1 MRKII
6 LLITSMFFSILTA
19 MALNPVKTYS
29 VTPADFGMTYE
40 EVKFTTDDNLQ
51 LYGWLFK
58 TSSPSTKV
66 MIMSDDGNGNMADL
80 VELASSFLSL
90 GYNVLSY
97 DYRGYGKSADFTI
110 NKNFYIYAQFQKDI
124 NAAIDYIKKSHADM
138 PKIYLYGQG
147 IGAGLSIAAG
157 TNNKVGKVIADSPYS
172 SFEEIKAQIKKEIG
186 EEVMLPLGYNKVEIE
201 PKYAIESKGA
211 AMKILFIAGD
221 KEKVYSPK
229 YIKEIAKIR
238 EVNSTI
244 FIVKGATQT
253 NTFSINK
260 ETYFAEIKSFL
271 GNK

>member
-1 MRKII
+1 MRKIS
-6 LLITSMFFSILTA
+6 LLIVSMFFGIVAA
-19 MALNPVKTYS
+19 MALNPVRTYS

-58 TSSPSTKV
+58 TSSPSSKI

-97 DYRGYGKSADFTI
+97 DYRGYGKSADFNI
-110 NKNFYIYAQFQKDI
+110 NKSFYIYAQFQKDI
-124 NAAIDYIKKSHADM
+124 TAAIDYVRKSHTDM
-138 PKIYLYGQG
+138 PKVFLYGQG
-147 IGAGLSIAAG
+147 IGAGLSIAVGA
-157 TNNKVGKVIADSPYS
+157 NNKVGKVIADSPYS
-172 SFEEIKAQIKKEIG
+172 SFEEIKTQIKKELG

-201 PKYAIESKGA
+201 PKYAIETKGA
-211 AMKILFIAGD
+211 AVKILFIAGD

-229 YIKEIAKIR
+229 YVKEIAKIR
-238 EVNSTI
+238 EANSTV
-244 FIVKGATQT
+244 FIVKGASQT
-253 NTFSINK
+253 NTFSTNK
-260 ETYFAEIKSFL
+260 ETYFAEIKTFL